1 MTDWRESRQHWP
13 SNGTEVQLGMILGGI
28 QAETRQQT
36 AILVRIS
43 DTLEDLPD
51 RIGSRLSE
59 FSKASAPAAPTTGG
73 LSQILDSGKGLLQ
86 AALPVI
92 IILGAI
98 FKRIAMPDLPAI
110 LKAALGS

>member
-1 MTDWRESRQHWP
+1 MPDWTESHGLYR
-13 SNGTEVQLGMILGGI
+13 SNGADVQIGMILGQI
-28 QAETRQQT
+28 QSENAQQT

-43 DTLEDLPD
+43 DALERLPE
-51 RIGSRLSE
+51 RLGSQLSK
-59 FSKASAPAAPTTGG
+59 SSTTSAHAAPTTGG